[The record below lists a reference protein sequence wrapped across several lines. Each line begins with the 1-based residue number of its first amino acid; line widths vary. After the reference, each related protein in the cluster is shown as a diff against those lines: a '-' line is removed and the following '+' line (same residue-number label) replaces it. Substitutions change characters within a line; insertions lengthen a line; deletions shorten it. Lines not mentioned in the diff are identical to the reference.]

1 MIDPALYLAF
11 IPAVLA
17 LNLTPGPDM
26 LFAMA
31 QGLRGGKGPA
41 VAAAAGIS
49 TGAFLNAALAGLGL
63 GALVAAAP
71 WVFGVVRW
79 VGVAYLLYL
88 AVQTL
93 RTPLS
98 GTNTRPIRPARAY
111 RDGLIVNMSNPS
123 VILFILAFI
132 PQFVDPGRPIL
143 PQFLIYGATI
153 AVLGFV
159 VKCAVGL
166 SAGSLGRALTRNPTF
181 ERSLRYIT
189 AGIFGALALRVA
201 WTGAKP

>member
-1 MIDPALYLAF
+1 MIDLALFLAF
-11 IPAVLA
+11 LPAVLA

-26 LFAMA
+26 LFTMA

-41 VAAAAGIS
+41 IAAAGGIAL
-49 TGAFLNAALAGLGL
+49 GGFLNAALAGLGL

-88 AVQTL
+88 AILTL

-98 GTNTRPIRPARAY
+98 GQNQRPIRPARAFC
-111 RDGLIVNMSNPS
+111 DGLVVNMSNPS

-132 PQFVDPGRPIL
+132 PQFVDPTRPIL
-143 PQFLIYGATI
+143 PQFLIYGA
-153 AVLGFV
+153 ALGVLGFA
-159 VKCAVGL
+159 VKVLVGL
-166 SAGSLGRALTRNPTF
+166 WAGSLGQVLTRNPGI
-181 ERSLRYIT
+181 ERALRHIT
-189 AGIFGALALRVA
+189 ASIFGALALRVA
-201 WTGAKP
+201 WTGVKP

>member
-1 MIDPALYLAF
+1 MIDLALYLAF
-11 IPAVLA
+11 LPAVLA

-26 LFAMA
+26 LFTMA
-31 QGLRGGKGPA
+31 QGLRGGKRPA
-41 VAAAAGIS
+41 IAAAGGIA

-79 VGVAYLLYL
+79 AGVAYLIYL
-88 AVQTL
+88 AIQTL

-98 GTNTRPIRPARAY
+98 GQNTQPIRPARAF
-111 RDGLIVNMSNPS
+111 RDGLVVNMSNPS

-132 PQFVDPGRPIL
+132 PQFVDPTLPIL

-153 AVLGFV
+153 AGLGFC
-159 VKCAVGL
+159 VKAAVGL
-166 SAGSLGRALTRNPTF
+166 SAGSFARALTRSPAT
-181 ERSLRYIT
+181 RRTLRYVT

-201 WTGAKP
+201 WSGVKP